1 MEELARNDEL
11 AVPAP
16 AGPAMSLLAV
26 VLAVIA
32 LFVLLLPVRLLRGV
46 RRRK

>member
-1 MEELARNDEL
+1 
-11 AVPAP
+11 
-16 AGPAMSLLAV
+16 MSLLAV

-32 LFVLLLPVRLLRGV
+32 VFVLLLPIRLLRGV